1 MNLLTTMLSLGVL
14 CTGGGGDGDGQT
26 VELRLRPAVA
36 ARGLDVTIGE
46 LCEVLPA
53 AGEGLAIARLPF
65 GPAPGGGYTRT
76 VLRSEIV
83 QALAAAGRS
92 VAHVRLTG
100 ADEVVVQAV
109 LVDVPST
116 DVVEAAT
123 VSLQAL
129 LAVEGGDVE
138 VEAPTRLR
146 HVQAPP
152 GRRSLELRGRVRGNR
167 MQPTSAVV
175 DVEVLVDGEV
185 HKRVPVQFE
194 LRRFHTV
201 LKTAGS
207 IRAGTPLGA
216 DNLVLAREPM
226 AQVTGLWLDA
236 FAQVDG
242 LIAARDLP
250 PNQRLT
256 LGDAAPPAL
265 VHRGET
271 VTVVLTRGRVKVT
284 AKAIANHDAPLGG
297 RVTLTNLQSRGQMA
311 GVVQAPG
318 LVVVQ

>member
-1 MNLLTTMLSLGVL
+1 M
-14 CTGGGGDGDGQT
+14 
-26 VELRLRPAVA
+26 
-36 ARGLDVTIGE
+36 
-46 LCEVLPA
+46 
-53 AGEGLAIARLPF
+53 
-65 GPAPGGGYTRT
+65 
-76 VLRSEIV
+76 
-83 QALAAAGRS
+83 
-92 VAHVRLTG
+92 
-100 ADEVVVQAV
+100 
-109 LVDVPST
+109 
-116 DVVEAAT
+116 
-123 VSLQAL
+123 
-129 LAVEGGDVE
+129 
-138 VEAPTRLR
+138 
-146 HVQAPP
+146 
-152 GRRSLELRGRVRGNR
+152 
-167 MQPTSAVV
+167 
-175 DVEVLVDGEV
+175 LVDGEV

-271 VTVVLTRGRVKVT
+271 GTVVLTRGRVKVT